1 MIFKGPPKYQRQRT
15 DNLIQACGWFMK
27 WKYGGIGD
35 VFHLNWLLVEKRID
49 FEIMEIAFN
58 GLN

>member
-1 MIFKGPPKYQRQRT
+1 M
-15 DNLIQACGWFMK
+15 QACGWFMK
-27 WKYGGIGD
+27 WKYGEIGD